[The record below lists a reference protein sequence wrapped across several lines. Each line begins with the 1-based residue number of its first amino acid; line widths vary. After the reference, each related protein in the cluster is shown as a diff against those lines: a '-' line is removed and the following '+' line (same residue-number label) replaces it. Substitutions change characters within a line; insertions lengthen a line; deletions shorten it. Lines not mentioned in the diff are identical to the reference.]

1 MGKATRWLRGLLG
14 MKKEKEHFEN
24 SSPLG
29 PEKERKR
36 WSFTRSCK
44 EEVNHIT
51 PTLDNDWLRSYFA
64 EKENEQKKH
73 AIGVAAADAT
83 AAAAQAEVTAVR
95 LRRHGS
101 GALYSGGVGWWAALK
116 IQSFFRGYLARKA
129 LRALK
134 GLVKIQALV
143 RGYLIRK
150 RAAAT
155 LYSMQALMRAQVA
168 ITSQRAHRYMIM
180 ESRLQPEIRAR
191 KHMQRFDE
199 IRSEFQSKRLATS
212 CKPSLNGF
220 DESPKFVEID
230 NHTPHQ
236 LRPKHTSTAT
246 SECGKELCYPCR
258 VPCRIS
264 VPECRS
270 QQDFE
275 LYLDECKFSTAH
287 STPRLANYCMLHN
300 APPTPVR
307 TVCGDT
313 LLSHC
318 PDSPNYMANTQSSK
332 AKLRSHSAPRQRP
345 EHKKRLS
352 VNETIAARNS
362 ISSVRMHSNPQTE
375 EYSILKKVV
384 LEYYVNWE
392 SQSKI

>member
-1 MGKATRWLRGLLG
+1 MGKATRWLKGLFG
-14 MKKEKEHFEN
+14 MKKEKDNFEN
-24 SSPLG
+24 SSPLA

-51 PTLDNDWLRSYFA
+51 PTVDNDWLRSYFA

-73 AIGVAAADAT
+73 AIAVAAADAMVS
-83 AAAAQAEVTAVR
+83 AAQASVTVVR
-95 LRRHGS
+95 RRRHGS
-101 GALYSGGVGWWAALK
+101 GTLFSGGKGWSAALK

-168 ITSQRAHRYMIM
+168 ITSQRAHRYMSI
-180 ESRLQPEIRAR
+180 EGRLQPGIRAR
-191 KHMQRFDE
+191 KQMQRFDE
-199 IRSEFQSKRLATS
+199 IRNEFRSKRLATS
-212 CKPSLNGF
+212 CKASLNRF
-220 DESPKFVEID
+220 DESPKFVEMD

-236 LRPKHTSTAT
+236 LRPRHTTTAT
-246 SECGKELCYPCR
+246 SEWGKDLYYPCR
-258 VPCRIS
+258 PPCRIS

-275 LYLDECKFSTAH
+275 LYLDEYKFSTAH

-300 APPTPVR
+300 APPTPVKS
-307 TVCGDT
+307 VCGDT
-313 LLSHC
+313 LLSPC
-318 PDSPNYMANTQSSK
+318 PDSPNYMANTQSSQ

-345 EHKKRLS
+345 EQKKRLS
-352 VNETIAARNS
+352 VNETMAARNS
-362 ISSVRMHSNPQTE
+362 ISSVRTQSSPQTE
-375 EYSILKKVV
+375 GYSILNKVV
-384 LEYYVNWE
+384 QEYYVNWE
-392 SQSKI
+392 SRSKI